1 MLFVYLNVC
10 LYLILKIYLILK
22 ELNLCVV
29 VQLEKTWRQLLS

>member
-29 VQLEKTWRQLLS
+29 V